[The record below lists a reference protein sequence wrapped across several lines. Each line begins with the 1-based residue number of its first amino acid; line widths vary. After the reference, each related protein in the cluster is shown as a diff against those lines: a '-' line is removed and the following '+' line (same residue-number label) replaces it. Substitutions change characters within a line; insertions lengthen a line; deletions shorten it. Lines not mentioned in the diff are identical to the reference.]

1 MIPRLR
7 AVDDVAA
14 VRYKGVV
21 QGTFG
26 HLGEIAALR
35 TLFEQQVSG

>member
-1 MIPRLR
+1 
-7 AVDDVAA
+7 VDDAA
-14 VRYKGVV
+14 AHRYQDVV

-35 TLFEQQVSG
+35 TLFERRESSA